1 MARIAVAG
9 AGFSGAV
16 IAHEL
21 ARAGHEIDVFD
32 PRPHVAGNCYTE
44 RDADTGI
51 LLHRYGPHIFHT
63 DNERVWDY
71 VRRFDEFMPF
81 INRVK
86 AVVRG
91 HVYSMPVNL
100 HTINQYFGLCLNPA
114 DARAFLAAQAESLPS
129 APRNFEEQALAGMGR
144 PLYEAFF
151 RGYTQKQWGRSP
163 TELPA
168 SVLKRLPLRFSYDDN
183 YYASRWQGLPRHG
196 YTRIVERLLDQRG
209 IRVHLGV
216 PFTRAMSA
224 DYLRVFYSGP
234 IDAWFDHV
242 DGRLGYRTLDFRLER
257 HEGDYQGNAVIN
269 YCDAEVPWTRIA
281 EHKHFAPWES
291 HAATIIS
298 REYSRDCGPDDTPY
312 YPVRLASEKA
322 LLARYV
328 ERARAERRVSFVG
341 RLGTYRYLDMH
352 VTIAEALAWADR
364 CKAHGPAELP
374 AFNVDPLG

>member
-114 DARAFLAAQAESLPS
+114 DARAGRFPDPEGKRPYPPGGAGQS
-129 APRNFEEQALAGMGR
+129 AG
-144 PLYEAFF
+144 
-151 RGYTQKQWGRSP
+151 S
-163 TELPA
+163 
-168 SVLKRLPLRFSYDDN
+168 S
-183 YYASRWQGLPRHG
+183 
-196 YTRIVERLLDQRG
+196 
-209 IRVHLGV
+209 
-216 PFTRAMSA
+216 
-224 DYLRVFYSGP
+224 
-234 IDAWFDHV
+234 
-242 DGRLGYRTLDFRLER
+242 
-257 HEGDYQGNAVIN
+257 
-269 YCDAEVPWTRIA
+269 
-281 EHKHFAPWES
+281 
-291 HAATIIS
+291 
-298 REYSRDCGPDDTPY
+298 
-312 YPVRLASEKA
+312 
-322 LLARYV
+322 
-328 ERARAERRVSFVG
+328 ARASSQRPR
-341 RLGTYRYLDMH
+341 
-352 VTIAEALAWADR
+352 
-364 CKAHGPAELP
+364 P
-374 AFNVDPLG
+374 